1 MSDTPDS
8 GTPRNLHRFRSEALG
23 RGIPSADV
31 ERWLGLARPCADL
44 SPEEDGPV
52 VGRLGGP
59 VLLPPDVPVPAD
71 DFTSMGRSYQM
82 PYHLIAD
89 VDLAAL
95 PADATDLPM
104 PPDGRLLLFAI
115 PGLDGATGAAVY
127 VPAGTDV
134 EERRVEYRYDPDDHL
149 ASLDFDNELQGD
161 LRLKPNVSL
170 PNHEIADDEVT
181 VDTAEHPRAEE
192 LREVWEETWGDE
204 RRVYKWSHLQ
214 IGGYASDA
222 EGWGDPVV
230 NCARETA
237 DPADLQGWALL
248 AEWRPAMAGLEMA
261 TMYWAIRRE
270 DLAAR
275 RFGRVA
281 TTMYANP

>member
-8 GTPRNLHRFRSEALG
+8 GMPHSLRRFRSEALG

-31 ERWLGLARPCADL
+31 ERWLGLARRCADL

-59 VLLPPDVPVPAD
+59 VMLPPGVAVPANS
-71 DFTSMGRSYQM
+71 FTSMGRSYEM

-89 VDLAAL
+89 LDLAAL
-95 PADATDLPM
+95 PEDATDLPM
-104 PPDGRLLLFAI
+104 PPDGHLLLFAV

-127 VPAGTDV
+127 VPAGTTV
-134 EERRVEYRYDPDDHL
+134 EERRVEYHYDPGDHL
-149 ASLDFDNELQGD
+149 ASLDFDNELRGE
-161 LRLKPNVSL
+161 LRLKPNASL

-192 LREVWEETWGDE
+192 LRAVWEEIWAEE

-230 NCARETA
+230 DCARESA
-237 DPADLQGWALL
+237 EPGSLQDWVLL
-248 AEWRPAMAGLEMA
+248 AEWSPAMTGLEMA
-261 TMYWAIRRE
+261 TMYWAMRRE
-270 DLAAR
+270 DLVVL
-275 RFGRVA
+275 RFDRTAV
-281 TTMYANP
+281 TMYANP

>member
-1 MSDTPDS
+1 MSDTPNS
-8 GTPRNLHRFRSEALG
+8 GMPRSLQRFRSEALG

-127 VPAGTDV
+127 VPAGTAV
-134 EERRVEYRYDPDDHL
+134 EERQVEYRYDPDDHL
-149 ASLDFDNELQGD
+149 ASLTSTTSC
-161 LRLKPNVSL
+161 K
-170 PNHEIADDEVT
+170 AT
-181 VDTAEHPRAEE
+181 
-192 LREVWEETWGDE
+192 
-204 RRVYKWSHLQ
+204 
-214 IGGYASDA
+214 
-222 EGWGDPVV
+222 
-230 NCARETA
+230 CA
-237 DPADLQGWALL
+237 
-248 AEWRPAMAGLEMA
+248 
-261 TMYWAIRRE
+261 
-270 DLAAR
+270 
-275 RFGRVA
+275 
-281 TTMYANP
+281 